1 MSLKSSN
8 KIGTNTYEIEVTISP
23 EDFNAAVLNVFK
35 RKRNKISVPGFRKG
49 KAPKHMIETM
59 YGKGV
64 FYDDAL
70 NDLFPGVVEAAI
82 KEAELES
89 VDNPHDV
96 EIKEIGENGVEMTMQ
111 ITVKPDVTVKQYK
124 GLEAEKPAVEVT
136 DAEVDAEIERMR
148 DRGATISD
156 VDDRPAKEGDTCAI
170 DYEGSVDG
178 IPFDGGK
185 GSHDLVLGSGSFIP
199 GFEDQVA
206 GHSVGEEFDVNVT
219 FPEEYHA
226 EELAGKDAV
235 FKVKLNGIKEKI
247 LPELD
252 DEFAKDVSEDAD
264 TLDELKD
271 SIRKEITDRKQK
283 TVDAD
288 FEQEL
293 LVALAEQVEG
303 EIPQCMFDQ
312 KAEENK
318 ENFANRLKQQGIE
331 LDMYLMYMGIDQDRF
346 EGDMMSQAE
355 QQVKVRLALEKIA
368 EAEGIEVTDED
379 IEGEYQKLADM
390 YGVSLDAVKGFFAE
404 ASIKNDILCEK
415 AINVIKDNAVIVEK
429 KDDAEPADN
438 ADAE

>member
-1 MSLKSSN
+1 MSLKSS
-8 KIGTNTYEIEVTISP
+8 KKVETNTYEIEVSISA
-23 EDFNAAVLNVFK
+23 EDFAAAVMDVYKKK
-35 RKRNKISVPGFRKG
+35 RAKITVPGFRKG

-70 NDLFPGVVEAAI
+70 NNLFPGAVDAAL

-96 EIKEIGENGVEMTMQ
+96 EIKEIGDNGVEMTMK

-124 GLEAEKPAVEVT
+124 GLEAAKPAVEVT
-136 DAEVDAEIERMR
+136 DAEVDAEIDRMR
-148 DRGATISD
+148 DRNATISD
-156 VDDRPAKEGDTCAI
+156 VDDRPAKIGDTCAI
-170 DYEGSVDG
+170 DYDGSVDG
-178 IPFDGGK
+178 VPFDGGK

-206 GHSVGEEFDVNVT
+206 GHSVGEEFAVNVT

-226 EELAGKDAV
+226 EELCGKDAV
-235 FKVKLNGIKEKI
+235 FQVKLNGIKEKI

-271 SIRKEITDRKQK
+271 GIRKDIAERKQK
-283 TVDAD
+283 TADAD
-288 FEQEL
+288 FEQAL
-293 LVALAEQVEG
+293 LVALSEQVEG

-318 ENFANRLKQQGIE
+318 ENFSRRISQQGID
-331 LDMYLMYMGIDQDRF
+331 LDMYLMYMGIDKERF
-346 EGDMMSQAE
+346 ENDMMTQAV

-368 EAEGIEVTDED
+368 EAEGIEVSAED
-379 IEGEYQKLADM
+379 IESEYQKLADM
-390 YGVSLDAVKGFFAE
+390 YGVSLDAVKGFFGE
-404 ASIKNDILCEK
+404 DSLKNDILCEK
-415 AINVIKDNAVIVEK
+415 AINVIKENAVIVEK
-429 KDDAEPADN
+429 KDDAEN
-438 ADAE
+438 ADDAAAE